1 MFKKMLAIMALM
13 TVCTTTIAEDRIT
26 VGVRW
31 DDFKNDVRT
40 QKNYRLN
47 YDTRIND
54 KLQLGLGVRIGERN
68 TYDKNDDRLTNRY
81 MVRINYEI
89 TDNFYINSAVG
100 SKKQSLKPSTEFWQT
115 EVGVKYRINDSW
127 QVRAGY
133 YFREGFEGRE
143 DDYSEGM
150 RYRIQY
156 RFNPRYNV
164 SLQYD
169 TLTYLDNDRNRIG
182 INFQKRVF

>member
-1 MFKKMLAIMALM
+1 MFKKIFAVMALM
-13 TVCTTTIAEDRIT
+13 IAGATAIAEDRIT
-26 VGVRW
+26 VGVRL
-31 DDFKNDVRT
+31 DDFKNDPRS
-40 QKNYRLN
+40 QLNYRFN

-54 KLQLGLGVRIGERN
+54 KLQLGLGLRVGERN
-68 TYDKNDDRLTNRY
+68 TYDKNNNRLTNRY
-81 MVRINYEI
+81 MFRINYEI
-89 TDNFYINSAVG
+89 TDNVYINSAVG
-100 SKKQSLKPSTEFWQT
+100 SKKQSLQPSTEFWQT
-115 EVGVKYRINDSW
+115 ELGVKYRINENW

-133 YFREGFEGRE
+133 YYREGFQGKE

-156 RFNPRYNV
+156 RFSPRYNV

-169 TLTYLDNDRNRIG
+169 TLEYLDNKRERIG